1 MCCKRVIII
10 SLTTSFFSILSK
22 VLYCDVPFHTIKE
35 EFFASFPGL
44 LHIRL
49 CIFMYLCY
57 CINLQESRWEHTPHA
72 VKVSSSIQ
80 IQELS
85 LGKCNSWKTL
95 ISFQDLQHV
104 SFNIESSA
112 MLSKKKNCVSP
123 HYPFSFSFSL
133 STISF
138 FHLTKFLDSLPLF
151 LKNQNDPNPSLK
163 KKAGIMLPLY

>member
-10 SLTTSFFSILSK
+10 SLTTSFFSILPK
-22 VLYCDVPFHTIKE
+22 VLYYDVPFHTIKE

-49 CIFMYLCY
+49 GIFMYLCY
-57 CINLQESRWEHTPHA
+57 CINLLESRWEHTPHA

-112 MLSKKKNCVSP
+112 MLSKKKNCTSP

>member
-10 SLTTSFFSILSK
+10 SLTTSFFSILRK
-22 VLYCDVPFHTIKE
+22 VLYYDVPFHTIKE

-49 CIFMYLCY
+49 GIFMYLCY
-57 CINLQESRWEHTPHA
+57 CINLLESRWEHTPHA

-112 MLSKKKNCVSP
+112 MLSKKKKLCKSP
-123 HYPFSFSFSL
+123 
-133 STISF
+133 
-138 FHLTKFLDSLPLF
+138 LPLF
-151 LKNQNDPNPSLK
+151 LLFQPFHNLFLSSHQISWFSPTFPK
-163 KKAGIMLPLY
+163 KSKWSKPLP

>member
-49 CIFMYLCY
+49 GIFMYLCY

-112 MLSKKKNCVSP
+112 MLPKKKKLCKSP
-123 HYPFSFSFSL
+123 
-133 STISF
+133 
-138 FHLTKFLDSLPLF
+138 LPLF
-151 LKNQNDPNPSLK
+151 LLFQPFHNLFLSSH
-163 KKAGIMLPLY
+163 

>member
-49 CIFMYLCY
+49 GIFMYLCY

-112 MLSKKKNCVSP
+112 MLSKKKLCKSP
-123 HYPFSFSFSL
+123 
-133 STISF
+133 
-138 FHLTKFLDSLPLF
+138 LPLF
-151 LKNQNDPNPSLK
+151 LLFQPFHNLFLSSH
-163 KKAGIMLPLY
+163 

>member
-10 SLTTSFFSILSK
+10 SLSTSFFSILQK

-49 CIFMYLCY
+49 GIFMYLCY

-104 SFNIESSA
+104 SFSIESSA
-112 MLSKKKNCVSP
+112 MLSKKKKLCKSP
-123 HYPFSFSFSL
+123 
-133 STISF
+133 
-138 FHLTKFLDSLPLF
+138 LPLF
-151 LKNQNDPNPSLK
+151 LLFQPFHNLFLSSHQISWFSPTFPK
-163 KKAGIMLPLY
+163 KSKWSKPLP